1 MKRKIRII
9 EIIFFILIILM
20 TGCEKEMKEEKITL
34 NDRQIKIL
42 DEMELS
48 TNVDELNNRQ
58 IAVIKRIEE
67 ILQYLERKYDE
78 KFEYVGYVE
87 KSELE
92 NEYLLAVP
100 EGGNKNTDTFRVECD
115 NDEFYDEYLEQ
126 LLRPIYEKKM
136 CKCLSDII
144 ESTDL
149 KIYSTIY
156 ETDIIK
162 TDFSEED
169 ITKNTKSSTMIFL
182 SNENLNIKEYD
193 GLYEK
198 VKSALMKNQFSGN
211 VQLLIYKKEYFN
223 RLNREIYNTFL
234 DDNYYIYRKNI
245 NL

>member
-1 MKRKIRII
+1 MRRGNKIISI
-9 EIIFFILIILM
+9 VFFISIVLM
-20 TGCEKEMKEEKITL
+20 IGCEKEMNEKKITF

-42 DEMELS
+42 EEMKLS
-48 TNVDELNNRQ
+48 TNVDKLKNRQ

-67 ILQYLERKYDE
+67 ILQYLEQKYDE

-87 KSELE
+87 KSKLE

-126 LLRPIYEKKM
+126 LLRPTYEKKM
-136 CKCLSDII
+136 CKCLSAII
-144 ESTDL
+144 ESVDL

-162 TDFSEED
+162 TDFSEKD

-182 SNENLNIKEYD
+182 SNKNLNTEDYD

-198 VKSALMKNQFSGN
+198 VKSILIKNQFSGN
-211 VQLLIYKKEYFN
+211 FQLLIYKKEYFN

-234 DDNYYIYRKNI
+234 DEIYYTYRKNI

>member
-1 MKRKIRII
+1 MKRKIRIVK
-9 EIIFFILIILM
+9 IIFLILIILM
-20 TGCEKEMKEEKITL
+20 IGCEKEMKEEKITL

-58 IAVIKRIEE
+58 ITVIKRIEE
-67 ILQYLERKYDE
+67 ILQHLERKYDE

-115 NDEFYDEYLEQ
+115 NDVFYDEYLEQ

-136 CKCLSDII
+136 CKCLSEII
-144 ESTDL
+144 ESADL
-149 KIYSTIY
+149 KIYPTIY

-162 TDFSEED
+162 ADFSEED

-182 SNENLNIKEYD
+182 SNENLNTEDYD

-198 VKSALMKNQFSGN
+198 VKSVLMKNQFSGN
-211 VQLLIYKKEYFN
+211 FQLLIYKKEYFN

-234 DDNYYIYRKNI
+234 DENYYIYRKNI